1 MKFET
6 NWRPVRNNG
15 MPLYRQIADYVRAKI
30 ESGEWPPGSR
40 IPTERAIA
48 QVFGV
53 NRSTIVQAFAE
64 LTADGLIEGKSGS
77 GTIVSAAAAWDNE
90 VPKLPDWEAYVKTG
104 VHRPNQRTIQD
115 INHAEFIPDIIR
127 LGTGEPSPDLYP
139 KAMNRILR
147 QLPPQTDIFGYP
159 EPRGLYPLREEISK
173 HMAGYG
179 VNVSPDSVLIVSGA
193 LQALQLIALGLLK
206 NGSSVLTESP
216 SYLQSLQVFQSAGM
230 SMTGLPLNEGGM
242 DARVLEQYAGSGKGT
257 LLYTIPSFHN
267 PTGTVMSLNRRQDV
281 YQLCV
286 KYKLPI
292 MEDDAYRDLWLD
304 EPSPPPLKSLDQ
316 NGLVLYI
323 GSMSKTLSP
332 GLRIGWVIGPEQV
345 IHRLADVKMQSD
357 YGASTLSQWTVAQFL
372 RQGLY
377 GEHLDHVRKELRARR
392 TYMLQ
397 LLDYYLKGVAEWV
410 EPAGGFYIWLRFKRD
425 LSIHAL
431 FDATLRDGVLLNPGY
446 LYDKT
451 DQNHLRLS
459 YSYASFEQMKIG
471 IERLAH
477 SIP

>member
-6 NWRPVRNNG
+6 NWRPDRSRG
-15 MPLYRQIADYVRAKI
+15 IPIYRQIADYVRSKI
-30 ESGEWPPGSR
+30 ESGEWPTGSR
-40 IPTERAIA
+40 IPTERAA
-48 QVFGV
+48 AKVFGV
-53 NRSTIVQAFAE
+53 NRSTVVQAFAE
-64 LTADGLIEGKSGS
+64 LAADGLIEGKSGS
-77 GTIVSAAAAWDNE
+77 GTIVSAASAWDKQ
-90 VPKLPDWEAYVKTG
+90 VPKLPDWESYVKTG

-127 LGTGEPSPDLYP
+127 LGTGEPSPDLFP
-139 KAMNRILR
+139 KAMNRIFR
-147 QLPPQTDIFGYP
+147 QQPSQTDIFGYP
-159 EPRGLYPLREEISK
+159 EPRGLYSLREEISK
-173 HMAGYG
+173 HMTGYG
-179 VNVSPDSVLIVSGA
+179 ISVSPDSVLIVSGA

-230 SMTGLPLNEGGM
+230 SMWGLPLDEEGL
-242 DARVLEQYAGSGKGT
+242 DAIALERYAASGKGT

-267 PTGTVMSLNRRQDV
+267 PTGKVMSLKRRQDV

-286 KYKLPI
+286 KHKLPI
-292 MEDDAYRDLWLD
+292 LEDDAYRDLWLD
-304 EPSPPPLKSLDQ
+304 KPSPPPLKSLDQ

-357 YGASTLSQWTVAQFL
+357 YGASTLSQWTVMQFL

-377 GEHLDHVRKELRARR
+377 EEHLDQVRKELRSRR
-392 TYMLQ
+392 AYMLQ
-397 LLDYYLKGVAEWV
+397 LLESYLKEAAEWEV
-410 EPAGGFYIWLRFKRD
+410 PTGGFYIWLRFKRD
-425 LSIHAL
+425 ISVPAL
-431 FDATLRDGVLLNPGY
+431 FDAAIKDGVLLNPGY
-446 LYDKT
+446 LYDKA
-451 DQNHLRLS
+451 DRNHLRLS
-459 YSYASFEQMKIG
+459 YSYASFEQMKTG
-471 IERLAH
+471 IERLAR

>member
-6 NWRPVRNNG
+6 NWRPVRDNG
-15 MPLYRQIADYVRAKI
+15 IPLYRQIIDYVRDKI
-30 ESGEWPPGSR
+30 ERGEWPPGSR

-48 QVFGV
+48 KAFDV
-53 NRSTIVQAFAE
+53 NRSTVVQAFAE
-64 LTADGLIEGKSGS
+64 LAAEGLIVGKSGS
-77 GTIVSAAAAWDNE
+77 GTIVAAIMGDQNI
-90 VPKLPDWEAYVKTG
+90 PKLPDWESYVKTG

-139 KAMNRILR
+139 QAMERILL
-147 QLPPQTDIFGYP
+147 QMPSQMKDFGYP
-159 EPRGLYPLREEISK
+159 EPRGLYTLREEISR
-173 HMAGYG
+173 HMAQYG
-179 VNVSPDSVLIVSGA
+179 VKVSPDSVLIVSGA

-230 SMTGLPLNEGGM
+230 SMSGLPMDEEGLAVKGLEHY
-242 DARVLEQYAGSGKGT
+242 ARSGKGT
-257 LLYTIPSFHN
+257 ILYTIPSFHN
-267 PTGTVMSLNRRQDV
+267 PTGTVMSDKRRHEI

-286 KYKLPI
+286 QQKLPM

-304 EPSPPPLKSLDQ
+304 EPSPPPIKALDQ

-357 YGASTLSQWTVAQFL
+357 YGASTLSQWTVMQFL
-372 RQGLY
+372 RQRQY
-377 GEHLDHVRKELRARR
+377 GEHLDFVRKELRTRR
-392 TYMLQ
+392 SYMLQ
-397 LLDYYLKGVAEWV
+397 LLEHYLKGKAEWKV
-410 EPAGGFYIWLRFKRD
+410 PGGGFYIWLK
-425 LSIHAL
+425 LNSGISIPAL
-431 FDATLRDGVLLNPGY
+431 FEAALNNGVLLNPGY

-451 DQNHLRLS
+451 DQEHLRLS
-459 YSYASFEQMKIG
+459 YSYATLKQMEKG
-471 IERLAH
+471 IRQLAT

>member
-6 NWRPVRNNG
+6 SWRPDRSNG
-15 MPLYRQIADYVRAKI
+15 IPLYRQIADYVRGKI

-48 QVFGV
+48 QIVGV
-53 NRSTIVQAFAE
+53 NRSTVVQAFAE
-64 LTADGLIEGKSGS
+64 LTAEGLIEGKSGS
-77 GTIVSAAAAWDNE
+77 GTSVSAAAAWDTE
-90 VPKLPDWEAYVKTG
+90 IPKLPDWESYVKTG

-127 LGTGEPSPDLYP
+127 LGTGEPSPELYP
-139 KAMNRILR
+139 MAMSRIFR
-147 QLPPQTDIFGYP
+147 QLPPKMDIFGYP
-159 EPRGLYPLREEISK
+159 EPRGLYSLREEISK

-179 VNVSPDSVLIVSGA
+179 VHVSPDSVLIVSGA

-230 SMTGLPLNEGGM
+230 KMSGLPLNAEGL
-242 DARVLEQYAGSGKGT
+242 DARALEHHAGSGKGT
-257 LLYTIPSFHN
+257 ILYTIPSFHN
-267 PTGTVMSLNRRQDV
+267 PTGTVMSSKRRQEV

-286 KYKLPI
+286 KYKLPM

-304 EPSPPPLKSLDQ
+304 EPSPPPIKSLDQ

-357 YGASTLSQWTVAQFL
+357 YGASTLSQWTVMQFL

-377 GEHLDHVRKELRARR
+377 EEHLDHIRKELRARR
-392 TYMLQ
+392 AYMLQ
-397 LLDYYLKGVAEWV
+397 LLEYYLKGAAEWEV
-410 EPAGGFYIWLRFKRD
+410 PKGGFYIWLRLKHD
-425 LSIHAL
+425 VSIPAL
-431 FDATLRDGVLLNPGY
+431 FDAALKDGVLLNPGY

-459 YSYASFEQMKIG
+459 YSYASLEQMKTG